1 MEMSRDAEKLLEKLW
16 IYWVY
21 LEGNDDEF
29 IQRHLVGETALK
41 ELEDLNLLEYG
52 VDEKVQLTPE
62 GFEESVRIIRRLKLS
77 EKSEK
82 LLSYVLGVNQE
93 LKSY

>member
-1 MEMSRDAEKLLEKLW
+1 MDLL
-16 IYWVY
+16 VY

-29 IQRHLVGETALK
+29 IQRDLLGETALK

-52 VDEKVQLTPE
+52 VGEKVQLTPE
-62 GFEESVRIIRRLKLS
+62 GFEESVRIIRGLKLS

-82 LLSYVLGVNQE
+82 LLSYVLGC
-93 LKSY
+93 